1 MNIALIAMFKNESH
15 ILKEWLEHYVHEGV
29 DTFLLIDNDSTD
41 NYRPILEPYL
51 HSKQVFLIESTK
63 KNAQIELYN
72 QWLSE
77 AKKFDW
83 VIVVDLD
90 EFIYARNGYNTIK
103 EYLATVNKD
112 VYQIQI
118 PWKLFGSSGFKEQ
131 PVSVLQNFV
140 HRKQFPESGT
150 HTNLSE
156 RVIEIKTISRGAHL
170 KKISN
175 HKSVVEE
182 LHQSFSNN
190 KDYDIF
196 FTLVDETLL
205 ETHYLQLNHYRIQ
218 SWEFYKNVK
227 MTRGDVLN
235 KKFDNVRTL
244 KYFQM
249 YDFNDMKD
257 TELKDKKYN

>member
-1 MNIALIAMFKNESH
+1 
-15 ILKEWLEHYVHEGV
+15 
-29 DTFLLIDNDSTD
+29 
-41 NYRPILEPYL
+41 
-51 HSKQVFLIESTK
+51 
-63 KNAQIELYN
+63 
-72 QWLSE
+72 
-77 AKKFDW
+77 
-83 VIVVDLD
+83 
-90 EFIYARNGYNTIK
+90 
-103 EYLATVNKD
+103 
-112 VYQIQI
+112 
-118 PWKLFGSSGFKEQ
+118 
-131 PVSVLQNFV
+131 
-140 HRKQFPESGT
+140 
-150 HTNLSE
+150 
-156 RVIEIKTISRGAHL
+156 
-170 KKISN
+170 
-175 HKSVVEE
+175 